1 MKKNFIIISFLSFLF
16 SHSYSISQSYSIYK
30 EIKIYNNNLNNHQT
44 LNSLGIDVDHIYKAD
59 DYIQFVIN
67 EHDLNKLVSANIE
80 FDIIHQDIEEFYKS
94 RLIQN
99 YSSRDFNY
107 GSMGGYYNFEEIEQN
122 LDELT
127 NLYPSIISNK
137 VSIGLSLEGRNIWAI
152 KVSDNPNI
160 DESEPQALYTGL
172 HHSREPM
179 SYMNLFYFMH
189 WLGENYNSDL
199 LAQHLVNNREL
210 WFIPAINP
218 DGLVYNELIAPN
230 GGGMQR
236 KNTRN
241 TCSGTP
247 IGVDLNRNY
256 SYLWGYDNDG
266 SSPDGCSETYRGTAP
281 FSEPE
286 TQAVRDFVNQHDFK
300 INFNYHSYSDLLIY
314 PFGYEYENNAPQ
326 EDIDI
331 FIEYGQ
337 DMVQFNDYVLGTGPD
352 LLYPV
357 NGDACDWMY
366 GEAGIFSYTPE
377 IGGNSDGFWPAT
389 QRILPL
395 AEENLYPNQ
404 VLALNAGSKYEVN
417 ITLDSE
423 SFNFDN
429 IYPLYISI
437 MNKGL
442 SDSNG
447 SVKVDIISS
456 DNLIFELDEIT
467 LNNLDSREFI
477 DLGNISYFQLN
488 NQASNGSI
496 ETITVNVYDNDYF
509 YFSDSIDILIGEPIS
524 YIYDDFESDSQWQVG
539 SLDDTATG
547 GIWERAIPSP
557 TYEDDDEIVQPDFD
571 FSTNGEYCFMTE
583 NSFNPD
589 NDSQSDVDGGFTTLF
604 SPIYDLSMYNQALVS
619 YWKWYTNN
627 LGNNPGTDFWK
638 VDVSNDEGET
648 WINIENTNLSNNFW
662 KFSQFVISDFV
673 TLTDKM
679 QFRFIAEDIFND
691 GDVGSGGSLVEAAID
706 DFRIS
711 IFEDTNQCVLG
722 DLNNDSFINV
732 TDIVLMVNLVVGFN
746 NNLDEYLCASDFN
759 QDNIINV
766 QDIVLLVTLILS

>member
-1 MKKNFIIISFLSFLF
+1 MKIFLIIITFLSTLF
-16 SHSYSISQSYSIYK
+16 SHDIYHQIYK
-30 EIKIYNNNLNNHQT
+30 EIKIYNSSLSNHQI
-44 LNSLGIDVDHIYKAD
+44 LHSLGIDVDHIIKKD
-59 DYIQFVIN
+59 EFIQFVISQ
-67 EHDLNKLVSANIE
+67 HDLNKLISENID
-80 FDIIHQDIEEFYKS
+80 FDIIHDDIEEFYKS

-99 YSSRDFNY
+99 YSSRDFDY
-107 GSMGGYYNFEEIEQN
+107 GSMGGYYTFDEIEQN
-122 LDELT
+122 LDELSS
-127 NLYPSIISNK
+127 LYPNLISEK
-137 VSIGLSLEGRNIWAI
+137 ISIGQSLEGRNIWAI

-160 DESEPQALYTGL
+160 DENEPQALYTGL

-199 LAQHLVNNREL
+199 LAQHLVNNREI

-218 DGLVYNELIAPN
+218 DGLVYNQSIAPS

-236 KNTRN
+236 KNTRD

-256 SYLWGYDNDG
+256 GYLWGYDNDG
-266 SSPDGCSETYRGTAP
+266 SSPDGCSETYRGTSP

-286 TQAVRDFVNQHDFK
+286 TQAVRDFVNQHNFK

-331 FIEYGQ
+331 FIEYGE
-337 DMVQFNDYVLGTGPD
+337 DMVQYNDYVLGTGPD

-404 VLALNAGSKYEVN
+404 VLALNAGSKYDVEISLN
-417 ITLDSE
+417 SE
-423 SFNFDN
+423 SFNSNDL
-429 IYPLYISI
+429 YPLFISI
-437 MNKGL
+437 MNRGL
-442 SDSNG
+442 SNANG
-447 SVKVDIISS
+447 SVKIDILSS
-456 DNLIFELDEIT
+456 ENLIFELDQIT
-467 LNNLDSREFI
+467 LNELDSRDSI
-477 DLGNISYFQLN
+477 DLGDITYFELS
-488 NQASNGSI
+488 NQAVNGSI
-496 ETITVNVYDNDYF
+496 ETITVNVYDNDY
-509 YFSDSIDILIGEPIS
+509 YYYSDSIEILIGQPIS
-524 YIYDDFESDSQWQVG
+524 YIFDDFESNSSWQVG
-539 SLDDTATG
+539 ASTDLATAG
-547 GIWERAIPSP
+547 LWERAIPSP
-557 TYEDDDEIVQPDFD
+557 TYEDDNQIVQPSSDYSEF
-571 FSTNGEYCFMTE
+571 GEYCFMTE

-589 NDSQSDVDGGFTTLF
+589 NEAQSDVDGGSTTLF

-627 LGNNPGTDFWK
+627 LGNNPGTDLWK
-638 VDVSNDEGET
+638 VEVSNDEGQS
-648 WINIENTNLSNNFW
+648 WVSLENTNLSNNYWVFN
-662 KFSQFVISDFV
+662 QFIISDFV
-673 TLTDKM
+673 TLTDKI
-679 QFRFIAEDIFND
+679 QFKFVAEDIFND

-711 IFEDTNQCVLG
+711 IFEDSNQCITG
-722 DLNNDSFINV
+722 DLNEDSLVNV
-732 TDIVLMVNLVVGFN
+732 VDIVLMVNLIIDDN
-746 NNLDEYLCASDFN
+746 ADTDDYLCSSDFN
-759 QDNIINV
+759 QDSLINI
-766 QDIVLLVTLILS
+766 QDIVLLVSLILN

>member
-1 MKKNFIIISFLSFLF
+1 MKKILIILSFTGYLF
-16 SHSYSISQSYSIYK
+16 CLDIYK
-30 EIKIYNNNLNNHQT
+30 EIKIYNDDLVNHEI
-44 LNSLGIDVDHIYKAD
+44 LHSLGIDVDHIYKTD
-59 DYIQFVIN
+59 QYIQFVISQY
-67 EHDLNKLVSANIE
+67 DLDKLILENITYE
-80 FDIIHQDIEEFYKS
+80 VIHEDIEEFYKS

-107 GSMGGYYNFEEIEQN
+107 GSMGGYYTFQEIEEN
-122 LDELT
+122 IDELIF
-127 NLYPSIISNK
+127 LYPNIISQK
-137 VSIGLSLEGRNIWAI
+137 ISIGFSLEGRNIWAL

-160 DESEPQALYTGL
+160 NEQEPQALYTGL

-189 WLGENYNSDL
+189 WLGENYETDL

-218 DGLVYNELIAPN
+218 DGLVYNETIAPG

-236 KNTRN
+236 KNTRD

-256 SYLWGYDNDG
+256 GYLWGYDNEG
-266 SSPDGCSETYRGTAP
+266 SSPDGCNETYRGTSP

-337 DMVQFNDYVLGTGPD
+337 DMVQYNGYTLGTGPD

-366 GEAGIFSYTPE
+366 GEANIFSYTPE
-377 IGGNSDGFWPAT
+377 IGSNSDGFWPAT

-395 AEENLYPNQ
+395 AQENLYPNQ
-404 VLALNAGSKYEVN
+404 VLALNAGSKYDVN
-417 ITLDSE
+417 ISIDSE
-423 SFNFDN
+423 SFNSN
-429 IYPLYISI
+429 NVYPLFISI
-437 MNKGL
+437 MNRGL

-447 SVKVDIISS
+447 AVQVEIISS
-456 DNLIFELDEIT
+456 DNLVFELNEIT
-467 LNNLDSREFI
+467 LNGLDSREYI
-477 DLGNISYFQLN
+477 DLGDISYFELS
-488 NQASNGSI
+488 NQSASGSI
-496 ETITVNVYDNDYF
+496 ETITVNVYDNDY
-509 YFSDSIDILIGEPIS
+509 YYYSDSIEILIGEPIS
-524 YIYDDFESDSQWQVG
+524 YIFDDFESNSLWQVG
-539 SLDDTATG
+539 AQTDLASAG
-547 GIWERAIPSP
+547 VWERAIPSP
-557 TYEDDDEIVQPDFD
+557 TYEDDNQIVQPNEDHTEFG
-571 FSTNGEYCFMTE
+571 NYCYMTE
-583 NSFNPD
+583 NSTNPD
-589 NDSQSDVDGGFTTLF
+589 NETQSDVDGGATTLF
-604 SPIYDLSMYNQALVS
+604 SPVFDLSMYEIALVS

-627 LGNNPGTDFWK
+627 LGNNPGTDYWK
-638 VDVSNDEGET
+638 VDVSNDEGLS
-648 WINIENTNLSNNFW
+648 WISLENTNLSNNFW
-662 KFSQFVISDFV
+662 QFEQFLISDYV

-679 QFRFIAEDIFND
+679 QFRFIAEDIFNN
-691 GDVGSGGSLVEAAID
+691 GDVGSGGSLVEAALD

-711 IFEDTNQCVLG
+711 IFENNECNLG
-722 DLNNDSFINV
+722 DI
-732 TDIVLMVNLVVGFN
+732 
-746 NNLDEYLCASDFN
+746 N
-759 QDNIINV
+759 QDALVNV
-766 QDIVLLVTLILS
+766 VDVVLLVNIIISDENVDNYLCSCDFNEDNLINIQDIILLVSLILN

>member
-1 MKKNFIIISFLSFLF
+1 MKKILIILSFTGYLF
-16 SHSYSISQSYSIYK
+16 CLDIYK
-30 EIKIYNNNLNNHQT
+30 EIKIYNDDLVNHEI
-44 LNSLGIDVDHIYKAD
+44 LHSLGIDVDHIYKTD
-59 DYIQFVIN
+59 QYIQFVISQY
-67 EHDLNKLVSANIE
+67 DLDKLILENITYE
-80 FDIIHQDIEEFYKS
+80 VIHEDIEEFYKS

-107 GSMGGYYNFEEIEQN
+107 GSMGGYYTFQEIEEN
-122 LDELT
+122 IDELIS
-127 NLYPSIISNK
+127 LYPNIISEK
-137 VSIGLSLEGRNIWAI
+137 ISIGFSLEGRNIWAL

-160 DESEPQALYTGL
+160 NEQEPQALYTGL

-189 WLGENYNSDL
+189 WLGENYETDL

-218 DGLVYNELIAPN
+218 DGLVYNETIAPG

-236 KNTRN
+236 KNTRD

-247 IGVDLNRNY
+247 TGVDLNRNY
-256 SYLWGYDNDG
+256 GYLWGYDNEG
-266 SSPDGCSETYRGTAP
+266 SSPDGCNETYRGTSP

-337 DMVQFNDYVLGTGPD
+337 DMVQYNGYTLGTGPD

-366 GEAGIFSYTPE
+366 GEANIFSYTPE
-377 IGGNSDGFWPAT
+377 IGSNSDGFWPAT

-395 AEENLYPNQ
+395 AQENLYPNQ
-404 VLALNAGSKYEVN
+404 VLALNAGSKYDVN
-417 ITLDSE
+417 ISIDSE
-423 SFNFDN
+423 SFNSN
-429 IYPLYISI
+429 NVYPLFISI
-437 MNKGL
+437 MNRGL

-447 SVKVDIISS
+447 AVQVEIISS
-456 DNLIFELDEIT
+456 DNLVFELNEIT
-467 LNNLDSREFI
+467 LNGLDSREYI
-477 DLGNISYFQLN
+477 DLGDISYFELS
-488 NQASNGSI
+488 NQSASGSI
-496 ETITVNVYDNDYF
+496 ETITVNVYDNDY
-509 YFSDSIDILIGEPIS
+509 YYYSDSIEILIGEPVS
-524 YIYDDFESDSQWQVG
+524 YIFDDFESNSSWQVG
-539 SLDDTATG
+539 AQTDLASAG
-547 GIWERAIPSP
+547 VWERAIPSP
-557 TYEDDDEIVQPDFD
+557 TYEDDNQIVQPNEDHTEFG
-571 FSTNGEYCFMTE
+571 NYCYMTE
-583 NSFNPD
+583 NSTNPD
-589 NDSQSDVDGGFTTLF
+589 NETQSDVDGGATTLF
-604 SPIYDLSMYNQALVS
+604 SPVFDLSMYEIALVS

-627 LGNNPGTDFWK
+627 LGNNPGTDYWK
-638 VDVSNDEGET
+638 VDVSNDEGLS
-648 WINIENTNLSNNFW
+648 WISLENTNLSNNFW
-662 KFSQFVISDFV
+662 QFEQFLISDYV

-691 GDVGSGGSLVEAAID
+691 GDVGSGGSLVEAALD

-711 IFEDTNQCVLG
+711 IFENNNECNLG
-722 DLNNDSFINV
+722 DINQDALV
-732 TDIVLMVNLVVGFN
+732 NVVDVVLLVNIIIS
-746 NNLDEYLCASDFN
+746 DENVDNYLCSSDFN
-759 QDNIINV
+759 EDNLINI
-766 QDIVLLVTLILS
+766 QDIILLVSLILN

>member
-1 MKKNFIIISFLSFLF
+1 MKKILIILSFTGYLF
-16 SHSYSISQSYSIYK
+16 CLDIYK
-30 EIKIYNNNLNNHQT
+30 EIKIYNDDLVNHEI
-44 LNSLGIDVDHIYKAD
+44 LHSLGIDVDHIYKTD
-59 DYIQFVIN
+59 QYIQFVISQY
-67 EHDLNKLVSANIE
+67 DLDKLILENITYE
-80 FDIIHQDIEEFYKS
+80 VIHEDIEEFYKS

-107 GSMGGYYNFEEIEQN
+107 GSMGGYYTFQEIEEN
-122 LDELT
+122 IDELIS
-127 NLYPSIISNK
+127 LYPNIISEK
-137 VSIGLSLEGRNIWAI
+137 ISIGFSLEGRNIWAL

-160 DESEPQALYTGL
+160 NEQEPQALYTGL

-189 WLGENYNSDL
+189 WLGENYETDL

-218 DGLVYNELIAPN
+218 DGLVYNETIAPG

-236 KNTRN
+236 KNTRD

-256 SYLWGYDNDG
+256 GYLWGYDNEG
-266 SSPDGCSETYRGTAP
+266 SSPDGCNETYRGTSP

-337 DMVQFNDYVLGTGPD
+337 DMVQYNGYTLGTGPD

-366 GEAGIFSYTPE
+366 GEANIFSYTPE
-377 IGGNSDGFWPAT
+377 IGSNSDGFWPAT

-395 AEENLYPNQ
+395 AQENLYPNQ
-404 VLALNAGSKYEVN
+404 VLALNAGSKYDVN
-417 ITLDSE
+417 ISIDSE
-423 SFNFDN
+423 SFNSN
-429 IYPLYISI
+429 NVYPLFISI
-437 MNKGL
+437 MNRGL

-447 SVKVDIISS
+447 AVQVEIISS
-456 DNLIFELDEIT
+456 DNLVFELNEIT
-467 LNNLDSREFI
+467 LNGLDSREYI
-477 DLGNISYFQLN
+477 DLGDISYFELS
-488 NQASNGSI
+488 NQSASGSI
-496 ETITVNVYDNDYF
+496 ETITVNVYDNDY
-509 YFSDSIDILIGEPIS
+509 YYYSDSIEILIGEPIS
-524 YIYDDFESDSQWQVG
+524 YIFDDFESNSSWQVG
-539 SLDDTATG
+539 AQTDLASAG
-547 GIWERAIPSP
+547 VWERAIPSP
-557 TYEDDDEIVQPDFD
+557 TYEDDNQIVQPNEDHTEFG
-571 FSTNGEYCFMTE
+571 NYCYMTE
-583 NSFNPD
+583 NSTNPD
-589 NDSQSDVDGGFTTLF
+589 NETQSDVDGGATTLF
-604 SPIYDLSMYNQALVS
+604 SPVFDLSMYEIALVS

-627 LGNNPGTDFWK
+627 LGNNPGTDYWK
-638 VDVSNDEGET
+638 VDVSNDEGLS
-648 WINIENTNLSNNFW
+648 WISLENTNLSNNFW
-662 KFSQFVISDFV
+662 QFEQFLISDYV

-679 QFRFIAEDIFND
+679 QFRFIAEDIFNN
-691 GDVGSGGSLVEAAID
+691 GDVGSGGSLVEAALD

-711 IFEDTNQCVLG
+711 IFENNNECNLG
-722 DLNNDSFINV
+722 DINQDALV
-732 TDIVLMVNLVVGFN
+732 NVVDVVLLVNIIIS
-746 NNLDEYLCASDFN
+746 DENVDNYLCSSDFN
-759 QDNIINV
+759 EDNLINI
-766 QDIVLLVTLILS
+766 QDIILLVSLILN

>member
-1 MKKNFIIISFLSFLF
+1 MKKILIILSFTGYLF
-16 SHSYSISQSYSIYK
+16 CLDIYK
-30 EIKIYNNNLNNHQT
+30 EIKIYNDDLVNHEI
-44 LNSLGIDVDHIYKAD
+44 LHSLGIDVDHIYKTD
-59 DYIQFVIN
+59 QYIQFVISQY
-67 EHDLNKLVSANIE
+67 DLDKLILENITYE
-80 FDIIHQDIEEFYKS
+80 VIHEDIEEFYKS

-107 GSMGGYYNFEEIEQN
+107 GSMGGYYTFQEIEEN
-122 LDELT
+122 IDELVS
-127 NLYPSIISNK
+127 LYPNIISEK
-137 VSIGLSLEGRNIWAI
+137 ISIGFSLEGRNIWAL

-160 DESEPQALYTGL
+160 NEQEPQALYTGL

-189 WLGENYNSDL
+189 WLGENYETDL

-218 DGLVYNELIAPN
+218 DGLVYNETIAPG

-236 KNTRN
+236 KNTRD

-256 SYLWGYDNDG
+256 GYLWGYDNEG
-266 SSPDGCSETYRGTAP
+266 SSPDGCNETYRGTSP

-337 DMVQFNDYVLGTGPD
+337 DMVQYNGYTLGTGPD

-366 GEAGIFSYTPE
+366 GEANIFSYTPE
-377 IGGNSDGFWPAT
+377 IGSNSDGFWPAT

-395 AEENLYPNQ
+395 AQENLYPNQ
-404 VLALNAGSKYEVN
+404 VLALNAGSKYDVN
-417 ITLDSE
+417 ISIDSE
-423 SFNFDN
+423 SFNSN
-429 IYPLYISI
+429 NVYPLFISI
-437 MNKGL
+437 MNRGL

-447 SVKVDIISS
+447 AVQVEIISS
-456 DNLIFELDEIT
+456 DNLVFELNEIT
-467 LNNLDSREFI
+467 LNGLDSREYI
-477 DLGNISYFQLN
+477 DLGDISYFELS
-488 NQASNGSI
+488 NQSASGSI
-496 ETITVNVYDNDYF
+496 ETITVNVYDNDY
-509 YFSDSIDILIGEPIS
+509 YYYSDSIEILIGEPVS
-524 YIYDDFESDSQWQVG
+524 YVFDDFESNSSWQVG
-539 SLDDTATG
+539 AQTDLASAG
-547 GIWERAIPSP
+547 VWERAIPSP
-557 TYEDDDEIVQPDFD
+557 TYEDDNQIVQPNEDHTEFG
-571 FSTNGEYCFMTE
+571 NYCYMTE
-583 NSFNPD
+583 NSTNPD
-589 NDSQSDVDGGFTTLF
+589 NETQSDVDGGATTLF
-604 SPIYDLSMYNQALVS
+604 SPVFDLSMYEIALVS

-627 LGNNPGTDFWK
+627 LGNNPGTDYWK
-638 VDVSNDEGET
+638 VDVSNDEGLS
-648 WINIENTNLSNNFW
+648 WISLENTNLSNNFW
-662 KFSQFVISDFV
+662 QFEQFLISDYV

-691 GDVGSGGSLVEAAID
+691 GDVGSGGSLVEAALD

-711 IFEDTNQCVLG
+711 IFENNNECNLG
-722 DLNNDSFINV
+722 DINQDALV
-732 TDIVLMVNLVVGFN
+732 NVVDVVLLVNIIIS
-746 NNLDEYLCASDFN
+746 DENVDNYLCSSDFN
-759 QDNIINV
+759 EDNLINI
-766 QDIVLLVTLILS
+766 QDIILLVSLILN

>member
-1 MKKNFIIISFLSFLF
+1 MKIFLIIITFLSTLF
-16 SHSYSISQSYSIYK
+16 SHDIYHQIYK
-30 EIKIYNNNLNNHQT
+30 EIKIYNSSLSNHQI
-44 LNSLGIDVDHIYKAD
+44 LHSLGIDVDHIIKKD
-59 DYIQFVIN
+59 EFIQFVISQ
-67 EHDLNKLVSANIE
+67 HDLNKLISENID
-80 FDIIHQDIEEFYKS
+80 FDIIHHDIEEFYKS

-99 YSSRDFNY
+99 YSSRDFDY
-107 GSMGGYYNFEEIEQN
+107 GSMGGYYTFDEIEQH
-122 LDELT
+122 LDELSS
-127 NLYPSIISNK
+127 LYPSLISEK
-137 VSIGLSLEGRNIWAI
+137 ISIGESLEGRNIWAI

-160 DESEPQALYTGL
+160 DENEPQALYTGL

-199 LAQHLVNNREL
+199 LAQHLVNNREI

-218 DGLVYNELIAPN
+218 DGLVYNQSIAPS

-236 KNTRN
+236 KNTRD

-256 SYLWGYDNDG
+256 GYLWGYDNDG
-266 SSPDGCSETYRGTAP
+266 SSPDGCSETYRGTSP

-286 TQAVRDFVNQHDFK
+286 TQAVRDFVNQHNFK

-331 FIEYGQ
+331 FIEYGE
-337 DMVQFNDYVLGTGPD
+337 DMVQYNDYILGTGPD

-404 VLALNAGSKYEVN
+404 VLALNAGSKYDVEISLN
-417 ITLDSE
+417 SE
-423 SFNFDN
+423 IFNSNDL
-429 IYPLYISI
+429 YPLFISI
-437 MNKGL
+437 MNRGL
-442 SDSNG
+442 SNANG
-447 SVKVDIISS
+447 SVKIDILSS
-456 DNLIFELDEIT
+456 ENLIFELDQIT
-467 LNNLDSREFI
+467 LNELDSRESI
-477 DLGNISYFQLN
+477 DLGDITYFELS
-488 NQASNGSI
+488 NQAVNGSL
-496 ETITVNVYDNDYF
+496 ETITVNVYDNDY
-509 YFSDSIDILIGEPIS
+509 YYYSDSIEILIGQPTS
-524 YIYDDFESDSQWQVG
+524 YIFDDFESNSSWQVG
-539 SLDDTATG
+539 ASTDLATAG
-547 GIWERAIPSP
+547 LWERAIPSP
-557 TYEDDDEIVQPDFD
+557 TYEDDNQIVQPGSDYSEF
-571 FSTNGEYCFMTE
+571 GEYCFMTE

-589 NDSQSDVDGGFTTLF
+589 NEAQSDVDGGSTTLF

-627 LGNNPGTDFWK
+627 LGNNPGTDLWK
-638 VDVSNDEGET
+638 VEVSNDEGQS
-648 WINIENTNLSNNFW
+648 WVGLENTSLSNNYWEFN
-662 KFSQFVISDFV
+662 QFIISDFV
-673 TLTDKM
+673 TLTDKI
-679 QFRFIAEDIFND
+679 QFKFVAEDIFND

-711 IFEDTNQCVLG
+711 IFEDSNQCITG
-722 DLNNDSFINV
+722 DLNEDAQVNV
-732 TDIVLMVNLVVGFN
+732 VDIVLMVNLIIDDN
-746 NNLDEYLCASDFN
+746 ADIDDYLCSSDFN
-759 QDNIINV
+759 QDSLINI
-766 QDIVLLVTLILS
+766 QDIVLLVSLILN

>member
-1 MKKNFIIISFLSFLF
+1 MKIFLIIITFLSTLF
-16 SHSYSISQSYSIYK
+16 SHDIYHQIYK
-30 EIKIYNNNLNNHQT
+30 EIKIYNSSLSNHQI
-44 LNSLGIDVDHIYKAD
+44 LHSLGIDVDHIIKKD
-59 DYIQFVIN
+59 EFIQFVISQ
-67 EHDLNKLVSANIE
+67 HDLNKLISENID
-80 FDIIHQDIEEFYKS
+80 FDIIHHDIEEFYKS

-99 YSSRDFNY
+99 YSSRDFDY
-107 GSMGGYYNFEEIEQN
+107 GSMGGYYTFDEIEQH
-122 LDELT
+122 LDELSS
-127 NLYPSIISNK
+127 LYPSLISEK
-137 VSIGLSLEGRNIWAI
+137 ISIGESLEGRNIWAI

-160 DESEPQALYTGL
+160 DENEPQALYTGL

-199 LAQHLVNNREL
+199 LAQHLVNNREI

-218 DGLVYNELIAPN
+218 DGLVYNQSIAPS

-236 KNTRN
+236 KNTRD

-256 SYLWGYDNDG
+256 GYLWGYDNDG
-266 SSPDGCSETYRGTAP
+266 SSPDGCSETYRGTSP

-286 TQAVRDFVNQHDFK
+286 TQAVRDFVNQHNFK

-331 FIEYGQ
+331 FIEYGE
-337 DMVQFNDYVLGTGPD
+337 DMVQYNDYILGTGPD

-404 VLALNAGSKYEVN
+404 VLALNAGSKYDVEISLN
-417 ITLDSE
+417 SE
-423 SFNFDN
+423 IFNSNDL
-429 IYPLYISI
+429 YPLFISI
-437 MNKGL
+437 MNRGL
-442 SDSNG
+442 SNANG
-447 SVKVDIISS
+447 SVKIDILSS
-456 DNLIFELDEIT
+456 ENLIFELDQIT
-467 LNNLDSREFI
+467 LNELDSRESI
-477 DLGNISYFQLN
+477 DLGDITYFELS
-488 NQASNGSI
+488 NQAVNGSL
-496 ETITVNVYDNDYF
+496 ETITVNVYDNDY
-509 YFSDSIDILIGEPIS
+509 YYYSDSIEILIGQPTS
-524 YIYDDFESDSQWQVG
+524 YIFDDFESNSSWQVG
-539 SLDDTATG
+539 ASTDLATAG
-547 GIWERAIPSP
+547 LWERAIPSP
-557 TYEDDDEIVQPDFD
+557 TYEDDNQIVQPGSDYSEF
-571 FSTNGEYCFMTE
+571 GEYCFMTE

-589 NDSQSDVDGGFTTLF
+589 NEAQSDVDGGSTTLF

-627 LGNNPGTDFWK
+627 LGNNPGTDLWK
-638 VDVSNDEGET
+638 VEVSNDEGQF
-648 WINIENTNLSNNFW
+648 WVGLENTSLSNNYWEFN
-662 KFSQFVISDFV
+662 QFIISDFV
-673 TLTDKM
+673 TLTDKI
-679 QFRFIAEDIFND
+679 QFKFVAEDIFND

-711 IFEDTNQCVLG
+711 IFEDSNQCITG
-722 DLNNDSFINV
+722 DLNEDAQVNV
-732 TDIVLMVNLVVGFN
+732 VDIVLMVNLIIDDN
-746 NNLDEYLCASDFN
+746 ADIDDYLCSSDFN
-759 QDNIINV
+759 QDSLINI
-766 QDIVLLVTLILS
+766 QDIVLLVSLILN

>member
-1 MKKNFIIISFLSFLF
+1 MKIFLIIITFLSTLF
-16 SHSYSISQSYSIYK
+16 SHDIYHQIYK
-30 EIKIYNNNLNNHQT
+30 EIKIYNSSLSNHQI
-44 LNSLGIDVDHIYKAD
+44 LHSLGIDVDHIIKKD
-59 DYIQFVIN
+59 EFIQFVISQ
-67 EHDLNKLVSANIE
+67 HDLNKLISENID
-80 FDIIHQDIEEFYKS
+80 FDIIHDDIEEFYKS

-99 YSSRDFNY
+99 YSSRDFDY
-107 GSMGGYYNFEEIEQN
+107 GSMGGYYTFDEIEQN
-122 LDELT
+122 LDELSS
-127 NLYPSIISNK
+127 LYPNLISEK
-137 VSIGLSLEGRNIWAI
+137 ISIGQSLEGRNIWAI

-160 DESEPQALYTGL
+160 DENEPQALYTGL

-199 LAQHLVNNREL
+199 LAQHLVNNREI

-218 DGLVYNELIAPN
+218 DGLVYNQSIAPS

-236 KNTRN
+236 KNTRD

-256 SYLWGYDNDG
+256 GYLWGYDNDG
-266 SSPDGCSETYRGTAP
+266 SSPDGCSETYRGTSP

-286 TQAVRDFVNQHDFK
+286 TQAVRDFVNQHNFK

-331 FIEYGQ
+331 FIEYGE
-337 DMVQFNDYVLGTGPD
+337 DMVQYNDYVLGTGPD

-404 VLALNAGSKYEVN
+404 VLALNAGSKYDVEISLN
-417 ITLDSE
+417 SE
-423 SFNFDN
+423 SFNSNDL
-429 IYPLYISI
+429 YPLFISI
-437 MNKGL
+437 MNRGL
-442 SDSNG
+442 SNANG
-447 SVKVDIISS
+447 SVKIDILSS
-456 DNLIFELDEIT
+456 ENLIFELDQIT
-467 LNNLDSREFI
+467 LNELDSRDSI
-477 DLGNISYFQLN
+477 DLGDITYFELS
-488 NQASNGSI
+488 NQAVNGSI
-496 ETITVNVYDNDYF
+496 ETITVNVYDNDY
-509 YFSDSIDILIGEPIS
+509 YYYSDSIEILIGQPVS
-524 YIYDDFESDSQWQVG
+524 YIFDDFESNSSWQVG
-539 SLDDTATG
+539 ASTDLASAG
-547 GIWERAIPSP
+547 LWERAIPSP
-557 TYEDDDEIVQPDFD
+557 TYEDDNQIVQPGSDYSEF
-571 FSTNGEYCFMTE
+571 GEYCFMTE

-589 NDSQSDVDGGFTTLF
+589 NEAQSDVDGGSTTLF

-627 LGNNPGTDFWK
+627 LGNNPGTDLWK
-638 VDVSNDEGET
+638 VEVSNDEGQS
-648 WINIENTNLSNNFW
+648 WVSLENTNLSNNYWEFN
-662 KFSQFVISDFV
+662 QFIISDFV
-673 TLTDKM
+673 TLTDKI
-679 QFRFIAEDIFND
+679 QFKFVAEDIFND

-711 IFEDTNQCVLG
+711 IFEDSNQCITG
-722 DLNNDSFINV
+722 DLNEDSLVNV
-732 TDIVLMVNLVVGFN
+732 VDIVLMVNLIIDDN
-746 NNLDEYLCASDFN
+746 ADTDDYLCSSDFN
-759 QDNIINV
+759 QDSLINI
-766 QDIVLLVTLILS
+766 QDIVLLVSLILN

>member
-1 MKKNFIIISFLSFLF
+1 MKKILIILSFV
-16 SHSYSISQSYSIYK
+16 SYMFCLDIYK
-30 EIKIYNNNLNNHQT
+30 EIKIYNNDLSDHSI
-44 LNSLGIDVDHIYKAD
+44 LHSLGIDVDHIYKTD
-59 DYIQFVIN
+59 QYIQFVISQY
-67 EHDLNKLVSANIE
+67 DLDKLILENITYE
-80 FDIIHQDIEEFYKS
+80 VIHEDIEEFYKS

-107 GSMGGYYNFEEIEQN
+107 GSMGGYYTFQEIEEN
-122 LDELT
+122 IDELIF
-127 NLYPSIISNK
+127 LYPNIISQK
-137 VSIGLSLEGRNIWAI
+137 ISIGLSLEGRNIWAL

-160 DESEPQALYTGL
+160 NEQEPQALYTGL

-189 WLGENYNSDL
+189 WLGENYETDL

-218 DGLVYNELIAPN
+218 DGLVYNETIAPG

-236 KNTRN
+236 KNTRD

-256 SYLWGYDNDG
+256 GYLWGYDNEG
-266 SSPDGCSETYRGTAP
+266 SSPDGCNETYRGTSP

-337 DMVQFNDYVLGTGPD
+337 DMVQYNGYTLGTGPD

-366 GEAGIFSYTPE
+366 GEANIFSYTPE
-377 IGGNSDGFWPAT
+377 IGSNSDGFWPAT

-395 AEENLYPNQ
+395 AQENLYPNQ
-404 VLALNAGSKYEVN
+404 VLALNAGSKYDVN
-417 ITLDSE
+417 ISIDSE
-423 SFNFDN
+423 SFNSN
-429 IYPLYISI
+429 NVYPLFISI
-437 MNKGL
+437 MNRGL

-447 SVKVDIISS
+447 AVQVEIISS
-456 DNLIFELDEIT
+456 DNLVFELNEIT
-467 LNNLDSREFI
+467 LNGLDSREYI
-477 DLGNISYFQLN
+477 DLGDISYFELS
-488 NQASNGSI
+488 NQSASGSI
-496 ETITVNVYDNDYF
+496 ETITVNVYDNDY
-509 YFSDSIDILIGEPIS
+509 YYYSDSIEILIGEPIS
-524 YIYDDFESDSQWQVG
+524 YIFDDFESNSSWQVG
-539 SLDDTATG
+539 AQTDLASAG
-547 GIWERAIPSP
+547 VWERAIPSP
-557 TYEDDDEIVQPDFD
+557 TYEDDNQIVQPNEDHTEFG
-571 FSTNGEYCFMTE
+571 NYCYMTE
-583 NSFNPD
+583 NSTNPD
-589 NDSQSDVDGGFTTLF
+589 NETQSDVDGGATTLF
-604 SPIYDLSMYNQALVS
+604 SPVFDLSMYEIALVS

-627 LGNNPGTDFWK
+627 LGNNPGTDYWK
-638 VDVSNDEGET
+638 VDVSNDEGLS
-648 WINIENTNLSNNFW
+648 WISLENTNLSNNFW
-662 KFSQFVISDFV
+662 QFEQFLISDYV

-679 QFRFIAEDIFND
+679 QFRFIAEDIFNN
-691 GDVGSGGSLVEAAID
+691 GDVGSGGSLVEAALD

-711 IFEDTNQCVLG
+711 IFENNECNLG
-722 DLNNDSFINV
+722 DINQDALV
-732 TDIVLMVNLVVGFN
+732 NVVDVVLLVNIIIS
-746 NNLDEYLCASDFN
+746 DENVDNYLCSSDFN
-759 QDNIINV
+759 EDNLINI
-766 QDIVLLVTLILS
+766 QDIILLVSLILN

>member
-1 MKKNFIIISFLSFLF
+1 MKKILIILSFTGYLF
-16 SHSYSISQSYSIYK
+16 CLDIYK
-30 EIKIYNNNLNNHQT
+30 EIKIYNDDLVNHEI
-44 LNSLGIDVDHIYKAD
+44 LHSLGIDVDHIYKTD
-59 DYIQFVIN
+59 QYIQFVISQY
-67 EHDLNKLVSANIE
+67 DLDKLILENISYE
-80 FDIIHQDIEEFYKS
+80 IIHEDIEEFYKS

-107 GSMGGYYNFEEIEQN
+107 GSMGGYYTFQEIEEN
-122 LDELT
+122 IDELIF
-127 NLYPSIISNK
+127 LYPNIISQK
-137 VSIGLSLEGRNIWAI
+137 ISIGFSLEGRNIWAL

-160 DESEPQALYTGL
+160 NEQEPQALYTGL

-189 WLGENYNSDL
+189 WLGENYETDL

-218 DGLVYNELIAPN
+218 DGLVYNETIAPG

-236 KNTRN
+236 KNTRD

-256 SYLWGYDNDG
+256 GYLWGYDNEG
-266 SSPDGCSETYRGTAP
+266 SSPDGCNETYRGTSP

-337 DMVQFNDYVLGTGPD
+337 DMVQYNGYTLGTGPD

-366 GEAGIFSYTPE
+366 GEANIFSYTPE
-377 IGGNSDGFWPAT
+377 IGSNSDGFWPAT

-395 AEENLYPNQ
+395 AQENLYPNQ
-404 VLALNAGSKYEVN
+404 VLALNAGSKYDVN
-417 ITLDSE
+417 ISIDSE
-423 SFNFDN
+423 SFNSN
-429 IYPLYISI
+429 NVYPLFISI
-437 MNKGL
+437 MNRGL

-447 SVKVDIISS
+447 AVQVEIISS
-456 DNLIFELDEIT
+456 DNLVFELNEIT
-467 LNNLDSREFI
+467 LNGLDSREYI
-477 DLGNISYFQLN
+477 DLGDISYFELS
-488 NQASNGSI
+488 NQSASGSI
-496 ETITVNVYDNDYF
+496 ETITVNVYDNDY
-509 YFSDSIDILIGEPIS
+509 YYYSDSIEILIGEPIS
-524 YIYDDFESDSQWQVG
+524 YIFDDFESNSLWQVG
-539 SLDDTATG
+539 AQTDLASAG
-547 GIWERAIPSP
+547 VWERAIPSP
-557 TYEDDDEIVQPDFD
+557 TYEDDNQIVQPNEDHTEFG
-571 FSTNGEYCFMTE
+571 NYCYMTE
-583 NSFNPD
+583 NSTNPD
-589 NDSQSDVDGGFTTLF
+589 NETQSDVDGGATTLF
-604 SPIYDLSMYNQALVS
+604 SPVFDLSMYEIALVS

-627 LGNNPGTDFWK
+627 LGNNPGTDYWK
-638 VDVSNDEGET
+638 VDVSNDEGLS
-648 WINIENTNLSNNFW
+648 WISLENTNLSNNFW
-662 KFSQFVISDFV
+662 QFEQFLISDYV

-679 QFRFIAEDIFND
+679 QFRFIAEDIFNN
-691 GDVGSGGSLVEAAID
+691 GDVGSGGSLVEAALD

-711 IFEDTNQCVLG
+711 IFENNECNLG
-722 DLNNDSFINV
+722 DINQDALV
-732 TDIVLMVNLVVGFN
+732 NVVDVVLLVNIIIS
-746 NNLDEYLCASDFN
+746 DENVDNYLCSSDFN
-759 QDNIINV
+759 EDNLINI
-766 QDIVLLVTLILS
+766 QDIILLVSLILN

>member
-1 MKKNFIIISFLSFLF
+1 MKKILIILSFTCYLF
-16 SHSYSISQSYSIYK
+16 CLDIYK
-30 EIKIYNNNLNNHQT
+30 EIKIHNDDLVNHEI
-44 LNSLGIDVDHIYKAD
+44 LHSLGIDVDHIYKTD
-59 DYIQFVIN
+59 QYIQFVISQY
-67 EHDLNKLVSANIE
+67 DLDKLILENITYE
-80 FDIIHQDIEEFYKS
+80 VIHEDIEEFYKS

-107 GSMGGYYNFEEIEQN
+107 GSMGGYYTFQEIEEN
-122 LDELT
+122 IDELIF
-127 NLYPSIISNK
+127 LYPNIISQK
-137 VSIGLSLEGRNIWAI
+137 ISIGLSLEGRNIWAL

-160 DESEPQALYTGL
+160 NEQEPQALYTGL

-189 WLGENYNSDL
+189 WLGENYETDL

-218 DGLVYNELIAPN
+218 DGLVYNETIAPG

-236 KNTRN
+236 KNTRD

-256 SYLWGYDNDG
+256 GYLWGYDNEG
-266 SSPDGCSETYRGTAP
+266 SSPDGCNETYRGTSP

-337 DMVQFNDYVLGTGPD
+337 DMVQYNGYTLGTGPD

-366 GEAGIFSYTPE
+366 GEANIFSYTPE
-377 IGGNSDGFWPAT
+377 IGSNSDGFWPAT

-395 AEENLYPNQ
+395 AQENLYPNQ
-404 VLALNAGSKYEVN
+404 VLALNAGSKYDVN
-417 ITLDSE
+417 ISIDSE
-423 SFNFDN
+423 SFNSN
-429 IYPLYISI
+429 NVYPLFISI
-437 MNKGL
+437 MNRGL

-447 SVKVDIISS
+447 AVQVEIISS
-456 DNLIFELDEIT
+456 DNLVFELNEIT
-467 LNNLDSREFI
+467 LNGLDSREYI
-477 DLGNISYFQLN
+477 DLGDISYFELS
-488 NQASNGSI
+488 NQSASGSI
-496 ETITVNVYDNDYF
+496 ETITVNVYDNDY
-509 YFSDSIDILIGEPIS
+509 YYSDSIEILIGEPIS
-524 YIYDDFESDSQWQVG
+524 YIFDDFESNSSWQVG
-539 SLDDTATG
+539 AQTDLASAG
-547 GIWERAIPSP
+547 VWERAIPSP
-557 TYEDDDEIVQPDFD
+557 TYEDDNQIVQPNEDHTEFG
-571 FSTNGEYCFMTE
+571 NYCYMTE
-583 NSFNPD
+583 NSTNPD
-589 NDSQSDVDGGFTTLF
+589 NETQSDVDGGATTLF
-604 SPIYDLSMYNQALVS
+604 SPVFDLSMYEIALVS

-627 LGNNPGTDFWK
+627 LGNNPGTDYWK
-638 VDVSNDEGET
+638 VDVSNDEGLS
-648 WINIENTNLSNNFW
+648 WISLENTNLSNNFW
-662 KFSQFVISDFV
+662 QFEQFLISDYV

-679 QFRFIAEDIFND
+679 QFRFIAEDIFNN
-691 GDVGSGGSLVEAAID
+691 GDVGSGGSLVEAALD

-711 IFEDTNQCVLG
+711 IFENNNECNLG
-722 DLNNDSFINV
+722 DINQDALV
-732 TDIVLMVNLVVGFN
+732 NVVDVVLLVNIIISNENVDN
-746 NNLDEYLCASDFN
+746 YLCSSDFN
-759 QDNIINV
+759 EDNLINI
-766 QDIVLLVTLILS
+766 QDIILLVSLILN

>member
-1 MKKNFIIISFLSFLF
+1 MKKILIILSFTGYLF
-16 SHSYSISQSYSIYK
+16 CLDIYK
-30 EIKIYNNNLNNHQT
+30 EIKIYNDDLVNHEI
-44 LNSLGIDVDHIYKAD
+44 LHSLGIDVDHIYKTD
-59 DYIQFVIN
+59 QYIQFVISQY
-67 EHDLNKLVSANIE
+67 DLDKLILENISYE
-80 FDIIHQDIEEFYKS
+80 IIHEDIEEFYKS

-107 GSMGGYYNFEEIEQN
+107 GSMGGYYTFQEIEEN
-122 LDELT
+122 IDELIS
-127 NLYPSIISNK
+127 LYPNIISQK
-137 VSIGLSLEGRNIWAI
+137 ISIGFSLEGRNIWAL

-160 DESEPQALYTGL
+160 NEQEPQALYTGL

-189 WLGENYNSDL
+189 WLGENYETDL

-218 DGLVYNELIAPN
+218 DGLVYNETIAPG

-236 KNTRN
+236 KNTRD

-256 SYLWGYDNDG
+256 GYLWGYDNEG
-266 SSPDGCSETYRGTAP
+266 SSPDGCNETYRGTSP

-337 DMVQFNDYVLGTGPD
+337 DMVQYNGYTLGTGPD

-366 GEAGIFSYTPE
+366 GEANIFSYTPE
-377 IGGNSDGFWPAT
+377 IGSNSDGFWPAT

-395 AEENLYPNQ
+395 AQENLYPNQ
-404 VLALNAGSKYEVN
+404 VLALNAGSKYDVN
-417 ITLDSE
+417 ISIDSE
-423 SFNFDN
+423 SFNSN
-429 IYPLYISI
+429 NVYPLFISI
-437 MNKGL
+437 MNRGL

-447 SVKVDIISS
+447 AVQVEIISS
-456 DNLIFELDEIT
+456 DNLVFELNEIT
-467 LNNLDSREFI
+467 LNGLDSREYI
-477 DLGNISYFQLN
+477 DLGDISYFELS
-488 NQASNGSI
+488 NQSASGSI
-496 ETITVNVYDNDYF
+496 ETITVNVYDNDY
-509 YFSDSIDILIGEPIS
+509 YYYSDSIEILIGEPIS
-524 YIYDDFESDSQWQVG
+524 YIFDDFESNSSWQVG
-539 SLDDTATG
+539 AQTDLASAG
-547 GIWERAIPSP
+547 VWERAIPSP
-557 TYEDDDEIVQPDFD
+557 TYEDDNQIVQPNEDHTEFG
-571 FSTNGEYCFMTE
+571 NYCYMTE
-583 NSFNPD
+583 NSTNPD
-589 NDSQSDVDGGFTTLF
+589 NETQSDVDGGATTLF
-604 SPIYDLSMYNQALVS
+604 SPVFDLSMYEIALVS

-627 LGNNPGTDFWK
+627 LGNNPGTDYWK
-638 VDVSNDEGET
+638 VDVSNDEGLS
-648 WINIENTNLSNNFW
+648 WISLENTNLSNNFW
-662 KFSQFVISDFV
+662 QFEQFLISDYV

-679 QFRFIAEDIFND
+679 QFRFIAEDIFNN
-691 GDVGSGGSLVEAAID
+691 GDVGSGGSLVEAALD

-711 IFEDTNQCVLG
+711 IFENNNECNLG
-722 DLNNDSFINV
+722 DINQDALV
-732 TDIVLMVNLVVGFN
+732 NVVDVVLLVNIIIS
-746 NNLDEYLCASDFN
+746 DENVDNYLCSSDFN
-759 QDNIINV
+759 EDNLINI
-766 QDIVLLVTLILS
+766 QDIILLVSLILN

>member
-1 MKKNFIIISFLSFLF
+1 MKKILIILSFTGYLF
-16 SHSYSISQSYSIYK
+16 CLDIYK
-30 EIKIYNNNLNNHQT
+30 EIKIYNDDLVNHEI
-44 LNSLGIDVDHIYKAD
+44 LHSLGIDVDHIYKTD
-59 DYIQFVIN
+59 QYIQFVISQY
-67 EHDLNKLVSANIE
+67 DLDKLILENISY
-80 FDIIHQDIEEFYKS
+80 DIIHEDIEEFYKS

-107 GSMGGYYNFEEIEQN
+107 GSMGGYYTFQEIEEN
-122 LDELT
+122 IDELIS
-127 NLYPSIISNK
+127 LYPNIISEK
-137 VSIGLSLEGRNIWAI
+137 ISIGLSLEGRNIWAL

-160 DESEPQALYTGL
+160 NEQEPQALYTGL

-189 WLGENYNSDL
+189 WLGENYETDL

-218 DGLVYNELIAPN
+218 DGLVYNETIAPE

-236 KNTRN
+236 KNTRD
-241 TCSGTP
+241 TCSSTP

-256 SYLWGYDNDG
+256 GYLWGYDNEG
-266 SSPDGCSETYRGTAP
+266 SSPDGCNETYRGTSP

-337 DMVQFNDYVLGTGPD
+337 DMVQYNGYTLGTGPD

-366 GEAGIFSYTPE
+366 GEANIFSYTPE
-377 IGGNSDGFWPAT
+377 IGSNSDGFWPAT

-395 AEENLYPNQ
+395 AQENLYPNQ
-404 VLALNAGSKYEVN
+404 VLALNAGSKYDVN
-417 ITLDSE
+417 ISIDSE
-423 SFNFDN
+423 SFNSN
-429 IYPLYISI
+429 NVYPLFISI
-437 MNKGL
+437 MNRGL

-447 SVKVDIISS
+447 AVQVEIISS
-456 DNLIFELDEIT
+456 DNLVFELNEIT
-467 LNNLDSREFI
+467 LNGLDSREYI
-477 DLGNISYFQLN
+477 DLGDISYFELS
-488 NQASNGSI
+488 NQSASGSI
-496 ETITVNVYDNDYF
+496 ETITVNVYDNDY
-509 YFSDSIDILIGEPIS
+509 YYYSDSIEILIGEPIS
-524 YIYDDFESDSQWQVG
+524 YIFDDFESNSLWQVG
-539 SLDDTATG
+539 AQTDLASAG
-547 GIWERAIPSP
+547 VWERAIPSP
-557 TYEDDDEIVQPDFD
+557 TYEDDNQIVQPNEDHTEFG
-571 FSTNGEYCFMTE
+571 NYCYMTE
-583 NSFNPD
+583 NSTNPD
-589 NDSQSDVDGGFTTLF
+589 NETQSDVDGGATTLF
-604 SPIYDLSMYNQALVS
+604 SPVFDLSMYEIALVS

-627 LGNNPGTDFWK
+627 LGNNPGTDYWK
-638 VDVSNDEGET
+638 VDVSNDEGLS
-648 WINIENTNLSNNFW
+648 WISLENTNLSNNFW
-662 KFSQFVISDFV
+662 QFEQFLISDYV

-691 GDVGSGGSLVEAAID
+691 GDVGSGGSLVEAALD

-711 IFEDTNQCVLG
+711 IFENNNECNLG
-722 DLNNDSFINV
+722 DINQDALV
-732 TDIVLMVNLVVGFN
+732 NVVDVVLLVNIIIS
-746 NNLDEYLCASDFN
+746 DENVDNYLCSSDFN
-759 QDNIINV
+759 EDNLINI
-766 QDIVLLVTLILS
+766 QDIILLVSLILN

>member
-1 MKKNFIIISFLSFLF
+1 MKIFLIIITFLSTLF
-16 SHSYSISQSYSIYK
+16 SHDIYHQIYK
-30 EIKIYNNNLNNHQT
+30 EIKIYNSSLSNHQI
-44 LNSLGIDVDHIYKAD
+44 LHSLGIDVDHIIKKD
-59 DYIQFVIN
+59 EFIQFVISQ
-67 EHDLNKLVSANIE
+67 HDLNKLISENID
-80 FDIIHQDIEEFYKS
+80 FDTIHHDIEEFYKS

-99 YSSRDFNY
+99 YSIRDFDY
-107 GSMGGYYNFEEIEQN
+107 GSMGGYYTFDEIEQN
-122 LDELT
+122 LDELSS
-127 NLYPSIISNK
+127 LYPNLISEK
-137 VSIGLSLEGRNIWAI
+137 ISIGQSLEGRNIWAI

-160 DESEPQALYTGL
+160 DENEPQALYTGL

-199 LAQHLVNNREL
+199 LAQHLVNNREI

-218 DGLVYNELIAPN
+218 DGLVYNQSIAPS

-236 KNTRN
+236 KNTRD

-256 SYLWGYDNDG
+256 GYLWGYDNDG
-266 SSPDGCSETYRGTAP
+266 SSPDGCSETYRGTSP

-286 TQAVRDFVNQHDFK
+286 TQAVRDFVNQHNFK

-331 FIEYGQ
+331 FIEYGE
-337 DMVQFNDYVLGTGPD
+337 DMVQYNDYVLGTGPD

-404 VLALNAGSKYEVN
+404 VLALNAGSKYDVEISLN
-417 ITLDSE
+417 SE
-423 SFNFDN
+423 SFNSNDL
-429 IYPLYISI
+429 YPLFISI
-437 MNKGL
+437 MNRGL
-442 SDSNG
+442 SNANG
-447 SVKVDIISS
+447 SVKIDILSS
-456 DNLIFELDEIT
+456 ENLIFELDQIT
-467 LNNLDSREFI
+467 LNELDSRDSI
-477 DLGNISYFQLN
+477 DLGDITYFELS
-488 NQASNGSI
+488 NQAVNGSI
-496 ETITVNVYDNDYF
+496 ETITVNVYDNDY
-509 YFSDSIDILIGEPIS
+509 YYYSDSIEILIGQPIS
-524 YIYDDFESDSQWQVG
+524 YIFDDFESNSSWQVG
-539 SLDDTATG
+539 ASTDLATAG
-547 GIWERAIPSP
+547 LWERAIPSP
-557 TYEDDDEIVQPDFD
+557 TYEDDNQIVQPGSDYSEF
-571 FSTNGEYCFMTE
+571 GEYCFMTE

-589 NDSQSDVDGGFTTLF
+589 NEAQSDVDGGSTTLF

-627 LGNNPGTDFWK
+627 LGNNPGTDLWK
-638 VDVSNDEGET
+638 VEVSNDEGQS
-648 WINIENTNLSNNFW
+648 WVSLENTNLSNNYWEFN
-662 KFSQFVISDFV
+662 QFIISDFV
-673 TLTDKM
+673 TLTDKI
-679 QFRFIAEDIFND
+679 QFKFVAEDIFND

-711 IFEDTNQCVLG
+711 IFEDSNQCITG
-722 DLNNDSFINV
+722 DLNEDSLVNV
-732 TDIVLMVNLVVGFN
+732 VDIVLMVNLIIDDN
-746 NNLDEYLCASDFN
+746 ADTDDYLCSSDFN
-759 QDNIINV
+759 QDSLINI
-766 QDIVLLVTLILS
+766 QDIVLLVSLILN

>member
-1 MKKNFIIISFLSFLF
+1 MKIFLIIITFLSTLF
-16 SHSYSISQSYSIYK
+16 SHDIYHQIYK
-30 EIKIYNNNLNNHQT
+30 EIKIYNSSLSNHQI
-44 LNSLGIDVDHIYKAD
+44 LHSLGIDVDHIIKKD
-59 DYIQFVIN
+59 EFIQFVISQ
-67 EHDLNKLVSANIE
+67 HDLNKLISENID
-80 FDIIHQDIEEFYKS
+80 FDIIHDDIEEFYKS

-99 YSSRDFNY
+99 YSSRDFDY
-107 GSMGGYYNFEEIEQN
+107 GSMGGYYTFDEIEQN
-122 LDELT
+122 LDELSS
-127 NLYPSIISNK
+127 LYPNLISEK
-137 VSIGLSLEGRNIWAI
+137 ISIGQSLEGRNIWAI

-160 DESEPQALYTGL
+160 DENEPQALYTGL

-199 LAQHLVNNREL
+199 LAQHLVNNREI

-218 DGLVYNELIAPN
+218 DGLVYNQSIAPS

-236 KNTRN
+236 KNTRD

-256 SYLWGYDNDG
+256 GYLWGYDNDG
-266 SSPDGCSETYRGTAP
+266 SSPDGCSETYRGTSP

-286 TQAVRDFVNQHDFK
+286 TQAVRDFVNQHNFK

-331 FIEYGQ
+331 FIEYGE
-337 DMVQFNDYVLGTGPD
+337 DMVQYNDYVLGTGPD

-404 VLALNAGSKYEVN
+404 VLALNAGSKYDVEISLN
-417 ITLDSE
+417 SE
-423 SFNFDN
+423 SFNSNDL
-429 IYPLYISI
+429 YPLFISI
-437 MNKGL
+437 MNRGL
-442 SDSNG
+442 SNANG
-447 SVKVDIISS
+447 SVKIDILSS
-456 DNLIFELDEIT
+456 ENLIFELDQIT
-467 LNNLDSREFI
+467 LNELDSRDSI
-477 DLGNISYFQLN
+477 DLGDITYFELS
-488 NQASNGSI
+488 NQAVNGSI
-496 ETITVNVYDNDYF
+496 ETITVNVYDNDY
-509 YFSDSIDILIGEPIS
+509 YYYSDSIEILIGQPIS
-524 YIYDDFESDSQWQVG
+524 YIFDDFESNSSWQVG
-539 SLDDTATG
+539 ASTDLATAG
-547 GIWERAIPSP
+547 LWERAIPSP
-557 TYEDDDEIVQPDFD
+557 TYEDDNQIVQPGSDYSEF
-571 FSTNGEYCFMTE
+571 GEYCFMTE

-589 NDSQSDVDGGFTTLF
+589 NEAQSDVDGGSTTLF

-627 LGNNPGTDFWK
+627 LGNNPGTDLWK
-638 VDVSNDEGET
+638 VEVSNDEGQS
-648 WINIENTNLSNNFW
+648 WVSLENTNLSNNYWEFN
-662 KFSQFVISDFV
+662 QFIISDFV
-673 TLTDKM
+673 TLTDKI
-679 QFRFIAEDIFND
+679 QFKFVAEDIFND

-711 IFEDTNQCVLG
+711 IFEDSNQCITG
-722 DLNNDSFINV
+722 DLNEDSLVNV
-732 TDIVLMVNLVVGFN
+732 VDIVLMVNLIIDDN
-746 NNLDEYLCASDFN
+746 ADTDDYLCSSDFN
-759 QDNIINV
+759 QDSLINI
-766 QDIVLLVTLILS
+766 QDIVLLVSLILN

>member
-1 MKKNFIIISFLSFLF
+1 MKIFLIIITFLSTLF
-16 SHSYSISQSYSIYK
+16 SHDIYHQIYK
-30 EIKIYNNNLNNHQT
+30 EIKIYNSSLSNHQI
-44 LNSLGIDVDHIYKAD
+44 LHSLGIDVDHIIKKD
-59 DYIQFVIN
+59 EFIQFVISQ
-67 EHDLNKLVSANIE
+67 HDLNKLISENID
-80 FDIIHQDIEEFYKS
+80 FDIIHDDIEEFYKS

-99 YSSRDFNY
+99 YSSRDFDY
-107 GSMGGYYNFEEIEQN
+107 GSMGGYYTFDEIEQH
-122 LDELT
+122 LDELSS
-127 NLYPSIISNK
+127 LYPSLISEK
-137 VSIGLSLEGRNIWAI
+137 ISIGESLEGRNIWAI

-160 DESEPQALYTGL
+160 DENEPQALYTGL

-199 LAQHLVNNREL
+199 LAQHLVNNREI

-218 DGLVYNELIAPN
+218 DGLVYNQSIAPS

-236 KNTRN
+236 KNTRD

-256 SYLWGYDNDG
+256 GYLWGYDNDG
-266 SSPDGCSETYRGTAP
+266 SSPDGCSETYRGTSP

-286 TQAVRDFVNQHDFK
+286 TQAVRDFVNQHNFK

-331 FIEYGQ
+331 FIEYGE
-337 DMVQFNDYVLGTGPD
+337 DMVQYNDYILGTGPD

-404 VLALNAGSKYEVN
+404 VLALNAGSKYDVEISLN
-417 ITLDSE
+417 SE
-423 SFNFDN
+423 IFNSNDL
-429 IYPLYISI
+429 YPLFISI
-437 MNKGL
+437 MNRGL
-442 SDSNG
+442 SNANG
-447 SVKVDIISS
+447 SVKIDILSS
-456 DNLIFELDEIT
+456 ENLIFELDQIT
-467 LNNLDSREFI
+467 LNELDSRESI
-477 DLGNISYFQLN
+477 DLGDITYFELS
-488 NQASNGSI
+488 NQAVNGSL
-496 ETITVNVYDNDYF
+496 ETITVNVYDNDY
-509 YFSDSIDILIGEPIS
+509 YYYSDSIEILIGQPTS
-524 YIYDDFESDSQWQVG
+524 YIFDDFESNSSWQVG
-539 SLDDTATG
+539 ASTDLATAG
-547 GIWERAIPSP
+547 LWERAIPSP
-557 TYEDDDEIVQPDFD
+557 TYEDDNQIVQPGSDYSEF
-571 FSTNGEYCFMTE
+571 GEYCFMTE

-589 NDSQSDVDGGFTTLF
+589 NEAQSDVDGGSTTLF

-627 LGNNPGTDFWK
+627 LGNNPGTDLWK
-638 VDVSNDEGET
+638 VEVSNDEGQS
-648 WINIENTNLSNNFW
+648 WVGLENTSLSNNYWEFN
-662 KFSQFVISDFV
+662 QFIISDFV
-673 TLTDKM
+673 TLTDKI
-679 QFRFIAEDIFND
+679 QFKFVAEDIFND

-711 IFEDTNQCVLG
+711 IFEDSNQCITG
-722 DLNNDSFINV
+722 DLNEDAQVNV
-732 TDIVLMVNLVVGFN
+732 VDIVLMVNLIIDDN
-746 NNLDEYLCASDFN
+746 ADIDDYLCSSDFN
-759 QDNIINV
+759 QDSLINI
-766 QDIVLLVTLILS
+766 QDIVLLVSLILN

>member
-1 MKKNFIIISFLSFLF
+1 MKIFLIIITFLSTLF
-16 SHSYSISQSYSIYK
+16 SHDIYHQIYK
-30 EIKIYNNNLNNHQT
+30 EIKIYNSSLSNHQI
-44 LNSLGIDVDHIYKAD
+44 LHSLGIDVDHIIKKD
-59 DYIQFVIN
+59 EFIQFVISQ
-67 EHDLNKLVSANIE
+67 HDLNKLISENID
-80 FDIIHQDIEEFYKS
+80 FDIIHDDIEEFYKS

-99 YSSRDFNY
+99 YSSRDFDY
-107 GSMGGYYNFEEIEQN
+107 GSMGGYYTFDEIEQN
-122 LDELT
+122 LDELSS
-127 NLYPSIISNK
+127 LYPNLISEK
-137 VSIGLSLEGRNIWAI
+137 ISIGQSLEGRNIWAI

-160 DESEPQALYTGL
+160 DENEPQALYTGL

-199 LAQHLVNNREL
+199 LAQHLVNNREI

-218 DGLVYNELIAPN
+218 DGLVYNQSIAPS

-236 KNTRN
+236 KNTRD

-256 SYLWGYDNDG
+256 GYLWGYDNDG
-266 SSPDGCSETYRGTAP
+266 SSPDGCSETYRGTSP

-286 TQAVRDFVNQHDFK
+286 TQAVRDFVNQHNFK

-331 FIEYGQ
+331 FIEYGE
-337 DMVQFNDYVLGTGPD
+337 DMVQYNDYVLGTGPD

-404 VLALNAGSKYEVN
+404 VLALNAGSKYDVEISLN
-417 ITLDSE
+417 SE
-423 SFNFDN
+423 SFNSNDL
-429 IYPLYISI
+429 YPLFISI
-437 MNKGL
+437 MNRGL
-442 SDSNG
+442 SNANG
-447 SVKVDIISS
+447 SVKIDILSS
-456 DNLIFELDEIT
+456 ENLIFELDQIT
-467 LNNLDSREFI
+467 LNELDSRDSI
-477 DLGNISYFQLN
+477 DLGDITYFELS
-488 NQASNGSI
+488 NQAVNGSI
-496 ETITVNVYDNDYF
+496 ETITVNVYDNDY
-509 YFSDSIDILIGEPIS
+509 YYYSDSIEILIGQPIS
-524 YIYDDFESDSQWQVG
+524 YIFDDFESNSSWQVG
-539 SLDDTATG
+539 ASTDLATAG
-547 GIWERAIPSP
+547 LWERAIPSP
-557 TYEDDDEIVQPDFD
+557 TYEDDNQIVQPSSDYSEF
-571 FSTNGEYCFMTE
+571 GEYCFMTE

-589 NDSQSDVDGGFTTLF
+589 NEAQSDVDGGSTTLF

-627 LGNNPGTDFWK
+627 LGNNPGTDLWK
-638 VDVSNDEGET
+638 VEVSNDEGQS
-648 WINIENTNLSNNFW
+648 WVSLENTNLSNNYWEFN
-662 KFSQFVISDFV
+662 QFIISDFV
-673 TLTDKM
+673 TLTDKI
-679 QFRFIAEDIFND
+679 QFKFVAEDIFND

-711 IFEDTNQCVLG
+711 IFEDSNQCITG
-722 DLNNDSFINV
+722 DLNEDSLVNV
-732 TDIVLMVNLVVGFN
+732 VDIVLMVNLIIDDN
-746 NNLDEYLCASDFN
+746 ADTDDYLCSSDFN
-759 QDNIINV
+759 QDSLINI
-766 QDIVLLVTLILS
+766 QDIVLLVSLILN

>member
-1 MKKNFIIISFLSFLF
+1 MKIFLIIITFLSTLF
-16 SHSYSISQSYSIYK
+16 SHDIYHQIYK
-30 EIKIYNNNLNNHQT
+30 EIKIYNSSLSNHQI
-44 LNSLGIDVDHIYKAD
+44 LHSLAIDVDHIIKKD
-59 DYIQFVIN
+59 EFIQFVISQ
-67 EHDLNKLVSANIE
+67 HDLNKLISENID
-80 FDIIHQDIEEFYKS
+80 FDIIHDDIEEFYKS

-99 YSSRDFNY
+99 YSSRDFDY
-107 GSMGGYYNFEEIEQN
+107 GSMGGYYTFDEIEQN
-122 LDELT
+122 LDELSS
-127 NLYPSIISNK
+127 LYPNLISEK
-137 VSIGLSLEGRNIWAI
+137 ISIGQSLEGRNIWAI

-160 DESEPQALYTGL
+160 DENEPQALYTGL

-199 LAQHLVNNREL
+199 LAQHLVNNREI

-218 DGLVYNELIAPN
+218 DGLVYNQSIAPS

-236 KNTRN
+236 KNTRD

-256 SYLWGYDNDG
+256 GYLWGYDNDG
-266 SSPDGCSETYRGTAP
+266 SSPDGCSETYRGTSP

-286 TQAVRDFVNQHDFK
+286 TQAVRDFVNQHNFK

-331 FIEYGQ
+331 FIEYGE
-337 DMVQFNDYVLGTGPD
+337 DMVQYNDYVLGTGPD

-404 VLALNAGSKYEVN
+404 VLALNAGSKYDVEISLN
-417 ITLDSE
+417 SE
-423 SFNFDN
+423 SFNSNDL
-429 IYPLYISI
+429 YPLFISI
-437 MNKGL
+437 MNRGL
-442 SDSNG
+442 SNANG
-447 SVKVDIISS
+447 SVKIDILSS
-456 DNLIFELDEIT
+456 ENLIFELDQIT
-467 LNNLDSREFI
+467 LNELDSRDSI
-477 DLGNISYFQLN
+477 DLGDITYFELS
-488 NQASNGSI
+488 NQAVNGSI
-496 ETITVNVYDNDYF
+496 ETITVNVYDNDY
-509 YFSDSIDILIGEPIS
+509 YYYSDSIEILIGQPIS
-524 YIYDDFESDSQWQVG
+524 YIFDDFESNSSWQVG
-539 SLDDTATG
+539 ASTDLATAG
-547 GIWERAIPSP
+547 LWERAIPSP
-557 TYEDDDEIVQPDFD
+557 TYEDDNQIVQPGSDYSEF
-571 FSTNGEYCFMTE
+571 GEYCFMTE

-589 NDSQSDVDGGFTTLF
+589 NEAQSDVDGGSTTLF

-627 LGNNPGTDFWK
+627 LGNNPGTDLWK
-638 VDVSNDEGET
+638 VEVSNDEGQS
-648 WINIENTNLSNNFW
+648 WVSLENTNLSNNYWEFN
-662 KFSQFVISDFV
+662 QFIISDFV
-673 TLTDKM
+673 TLTDKI
-679 QFRFIAEDIFND
+679 QFKFVAEDIFND

-711 IFEDTNQCVLG
+711 IFEDSNQCITG
-722 DLNNDSFINV
+722 DLNEDSLVNV
-732 TDIVLMVNLVVGFN
+732 VDIVLMVNLIIDDN
-746 NNLDEYLCASDFN
+746 ADTDDYLCSSDFN
-759 QDNIINV
+759 QDSLINI
-766 QDIVLLVTLILS
+766 QDIVLLVSLILN